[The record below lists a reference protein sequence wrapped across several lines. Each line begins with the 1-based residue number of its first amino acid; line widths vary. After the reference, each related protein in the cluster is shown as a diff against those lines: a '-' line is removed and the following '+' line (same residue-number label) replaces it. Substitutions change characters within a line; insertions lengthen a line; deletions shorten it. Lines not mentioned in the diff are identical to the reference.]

1 MVTEQHT
8 LATNEEHR
16 YHRESER
23 RPHETLDG
31 NTVTLESLNSVRLA
45 INACLHIIYNI
56 FSYYTYYIFCFV
68 LFRKEKF
75 SKIDIVFFLTRHATT
90 VRCIIFTQQHFK

>member
-8 LATNEEHR
+8 LATNEEHC

-31 NTVTLESLNSVRLA
+31 NTVTLEPLNSIGLE

-56 FSYYTYYIFCFV
+56 FSYYTHYICFV
-68 LFRKEKF
+68 FLEKKN
-75 SKIDIVFFLTRHATT
+75 SPK
-90 VRCIIFTQQHFK
+90 

>member
-16 YHRESER
+16 YQRESER

-31 NTVTLESLNSVRLA
+31 NTVTLESLNSIRLE

-56 FSYYTYYIFCFV
+56 FSYYTHYIFF
-68 LFRKEKF
+68 FWFEKKN
-75 SKIDIVFFLTRHATT
+75 SPK
-90 VRCIIFTQQHFK
+90 